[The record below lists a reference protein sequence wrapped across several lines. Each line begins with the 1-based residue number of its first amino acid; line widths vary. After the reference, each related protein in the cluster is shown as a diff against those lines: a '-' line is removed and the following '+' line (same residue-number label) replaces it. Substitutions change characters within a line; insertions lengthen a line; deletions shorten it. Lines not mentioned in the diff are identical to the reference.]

1 MGRFLGWV
9 SSYLRRRREERRVQ
23 AIAEERA
30 EALLRDSLSEEE
42 WRCWQQFGYIEV
54 GSRLHPQRRYLVAP
68 DTPVIVLERGRAVG
82 AICIQPQERLPR
94 ADRLLAKK
102 LLAEGDEPTFLKVG
116 NWIPLLHGGVSARE
130 LMAPTRA
137 AGTLAL
143 IWLMIVGSMGVLAL
157 LQWQGAVLVLLALLT
172 WGALAVRGRAAR

>member
-1 MGRFLGWV
+1 VGRFLAWV
-9 SSYLRRRREERRVQ
+9 LHFLRGRAEERRFRLE
-23 AIAEERA
+23 AEERA

-42 WRCWQQFGYIEV
+42 WRTWQQFGYVEV
-54 GSRLHPQRRYLVAP
+54 RSRLHPDRRYLVAP

-102 LLAEGDEPTFLKVG
+102 LLAEGDEGTFLRVG
-116 NWIPLLHGGVSARE
+116 NWIPLLHGGVPARE
-130 LMAPTRA
+130 LMAPARA

-143 IWLMIVGSMGVLAL
+143 VWLVIVASMGVVAL
-157 LQWQGAVLVLLALLT
+157 LQWQGALFILLALLT
-172 WGALAVRGRAAR
+172 WGAVASRGRIFR